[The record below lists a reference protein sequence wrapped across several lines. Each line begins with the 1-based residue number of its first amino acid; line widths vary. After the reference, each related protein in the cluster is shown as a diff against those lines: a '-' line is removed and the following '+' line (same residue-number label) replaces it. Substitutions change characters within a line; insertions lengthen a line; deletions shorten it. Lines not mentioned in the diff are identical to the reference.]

1 MPEDTKVIIKR
12 VEKYGPKP
20 RSARQVLTQ
29 AHALLLEE
37 GQWAAGHFFRDGD
50 AEEAYEASTCGSWT
64 ACAMGALG
72 LVSGE
77 MPVTVTKEWEEVSD
91 DDLLFDWK
99 YEVGRDETTLS
110 FDQWAEDK
118 DRELEVS
125 FSWNTDGDDPD
136 FDETT
141 TPLSWKAAQFLAA
154 AILKEQDDALDDR
167 AIEEPM
173 DVVISFNDRDANG
186 RTRVLEA
193 FEKAIKL
200 AARGKLKAPVGKRF
214 PRRVVDE

>member
-1 MPEDTKVIIKR
+1 MPEDTKVIISR

-37 GQWAAGHFFRDGD
+37 GTWATGHFFQDGS
-50 AEEAYEASTCGSWT
+50 AEEAYETSVCGSWS

-77 MPVTVTKEWEEVSD
+77 MPVTVTKEWDEVTD
-91 DDLLFDWK
+91 DDLRFDWK
-99 YEVGRDETTLS
+99 QEVLDDETIES
-110 FDQWAEDK
+110 FDEWAEGK
-118 DRELEVS
+118 DRELNADY
-125 FSWNTDGDDPD
+125 SWNTDGDSPE
-136 FDETT
+136 FDEHG

-154 AILKEQDDALDDR
+154 AILKDRDDSISSR
-167 AIEEPM
+167 AIHEPM
-173 DVVISFNDRDANG
+173 DVVVTFNDQDVNN

-193 FEKAIKL
+193 FENAIKL
-200 AARGKLKAPVGKRF
+200 AARGKFK
-214 PRRVVDE
+214 VD